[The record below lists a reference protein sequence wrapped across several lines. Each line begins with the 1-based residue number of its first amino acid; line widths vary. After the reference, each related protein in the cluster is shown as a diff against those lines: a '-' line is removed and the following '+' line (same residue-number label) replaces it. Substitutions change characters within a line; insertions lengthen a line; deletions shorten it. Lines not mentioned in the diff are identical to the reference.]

1 MESYRFFFH
10 EMLFMLIIDLM
21 KTKDKNRTLLYN
33 FVMYVKNQF
42 NNNVQII
49 HSNNGKEFDFV

>member
-1 MESYRFFFH
+1 
-10 EMLFMLIIDLM
+10 M